1 VIRAAAQH
9 ANIAGV
15 KDSGGDF
22 VYFQRLVAA
31 RNRERPDWSILVGP
45 EELLGAAVLMGGD
58 GGVSGGSNVLPR
70 LYVSLYD
77 AARNGRREQV
87 HELQARVLEFSA
99 HVYRLSLSP
108 NAVILGLKAALAAQG
123 ICGGRPAAPLE
134 ELAPEQ
140 VSALRD
146 WLNAFR

>member
-1 VIRAAAQH
+1 
-9 ANIAGV
+9 
-15 KDSGGDF
+15 
-22 VYFQRLVAA
+22 
-31 RNRERPDWSILVGP
+31 
-45 EELLGAAVLMGGD
+45 
-58 GGVSGGSNVLPR
+58 
-70 LYVSLYD
+70 
-77 AARNGRREQV
+77 
-87 HELQARVLEFSA
+87 
-99 HVYRLSLSP
+99 LSLSP